1 MLLHTEFVAEVNS
14 TGDISYTEMSVV
26 CNPEHRESD
35 SYMIVCLAC
44 VARSCG
50 RVELMPVTVMHGG
63 VLK

>member
-1 MLLHTEFVAEVNS
+1 MLLHTESVAEVNS

-26 CNPEHRESD
+26 LQPRTSRI

-63 VLK
+63 V

>member
-1 MLLHTEFVAEVNS
+1 MLLHTEFVVEVNS

-26 CNPEHRESD
+26 LQPRTPRI

-63 VLK
+63 V